1 MKKNVPLSSRCF
13 VTNLIHRNLAV
24 LEALVTCSNWNE
36 IMKVHV
42 VFSLNVT
49 GSFTDDIRVV
59 SVVRHR
65 LYGSLLAKKVPE
77 ITEHRINMNGKIFS
91 HFIAEKKISFAE

>member
-1 MKKNVPLSSRCF
+1 
-13 VTNLIHRNLAV
+13 
-24 LEALVTCSNWNE
+24 
-36 IMKVHV
+36 MKVHV

-49 GSFTDDIRVV
+49 GSFRDDIRVV

-77 ITEHRINMNGKIFS
+77 IIENRINMNGKIFFLTLS
-91 HFIAEKKISFAE
+91 QKKNIFRMII